1 MVYFAKYIIISTF
14 FSDEN
19 VTNKLMSSFSSQRW
33 TPDMINTS
41 KHILDM
47 EKYNGRVNL
56 MDLPDHTTRFKMYE
70 KIAIKNK
77 STEYRY
83 PVTGILEDNMLEKV
97 YFSSGNIQI
106 IQNGL
111 RAGVYHMSKDK
122 KIILPPQNID
132 NLKIIMRSMYL
143 QYAEHREDITITTQV
158 ETLNKIV
165 LDYVI
170 PTLYNEAIGYM
181 KYIEDQSTLV
191 RPLSIPNMVDRDYKQ
206 LELKP
211 WF

>member
-1 MVYFAKYIIISTF
+1 MV
-14 FSDEN
+14 
-19 VTNKLMSSFSSQRW
+19 
-33 TPDMINTS
+33 NTS

-47 EKYNGRVNL
+47 ERYNGRVNL
-56 MDLPDHTTRFKMYE
+56 MDLPNQDTRFKMYE

-97 YFSSGNIQI
+97 FFSSGNIQI
-106 IQNGL
+106 LQNGL
-111 RAGVYHMSKDK
+111 RAGVYYMSKDK

-143 QYAEHREDITITTQV
+143 QYAEHRQDISITSQV

-165 LDYVI
+165 LDYVV

-181 KYIEDQSTLV
+181 KYLEDQSTLV
-191 RPLSIPNMVDRDYKQ
+191 RPFAMPQTVDRDYKQ
-206 LELKP
+206 LELKS

>member
-1 MVYFAKYIIISTF
+1 
-14 FSDEN
+14 
-19 VTNKLMSSFSSQRW
+19 MSSYIPVNDSTSNW
-33 TPDMINTS
+33 TPEMVNTS

-47 EKYNGRVNL
+47 ERYNGRVNL
-56 MDLPDHTTRFKMYE
+56 MDIPDSNTRFQMFE

-77 STEYRY
+77 ATEYRN
-83 PVTGILEDNMLEKV
+83 PVAGILEDNMLAKV
-97 YFSSGNIQI
+97 FFSSGNIQI
-106 IQNGL
+106 LQNGL
-111 RAGVYHMSKDK
+111 RAGVYYMSKDK

-143 QYAEHREDITITTQV
+143 QYAEHREDISVTSQV

-165 LDYVI
+165 LDYIV

-181 KYIEDQSTLV
+181 KYLEDQSTLV
-191 RPLSIPNMVDRDYKQ
+191 QPLAMPNLVDRDYKT

>member
-1 MVYFAKYIIISTF
+1 MV
-14 FSDEN
+14 
-19 VTNKLMSSFSSQRW
+19 
-33 TPDMINTS
+33 NTS

-47 EKYNGRVNL
+47 EKYNGRINL
-56 MDLPDHTTRFKMYE
+56 MDLPDSNARFQMYE

-77 STEYRY
+77 ATEYRN

-97 YFSSGNIQI
+97 FFSSGNIQI
-106 IQNGL
+106 LQNGL
-111 RAGVYHMSKDK
+111 RAGVYYMSKGK

-132 NLKIIMRSMYL
+132 HLKIIMRSMYL
-143 QYAEHREDITITTQV
+143 QYAEHREDISVTLQV

-165 LDYVI
+165 LDYVV
-170 PTLYNEAIGYM
+170 PTLYNETMGYM
-181 KYIEDQSTLV
+181 KYLEDQSTLV
-191 RPLSIPNMVDRDYKQ
+191 QPLSMPTLVDRDYKT

>member
-1 MVYFAKYIIISTF
+1 
-14 FSDEN
+14 
-19 VTNKLMSSFSSQRW
+19 MSSY
-33 TPDMINTS
+33 TPNNGSLSNWSPEMVNTS
-41 KHILDM
+41 KRILDM
-47 EKYNGRVNL
+47 ERYNGRVNL
-56 MDLPDHTTRFKMYE
+56 MDLPDQDTRFKMYE

-77 STEYRY
+77 ATEYRY

-106 IQNGL
+106 LQNGL
-111 RAGVYHMSKDK
+111 RAGVYYMSKDK

-143 QYAEHREDITITTQV
+143 QYAEHREDISVTSQV

-165 LDYVI
+165 LDYIV
-170 PTLYNEAIGYM
+170 PTLYNEAIGYL
-181 KYIEDQSTLV
+181 KYLEDQSTLV
-191 RPLSIPNMVDRDYKQ
+191 VPFAMPTTVDRDYKQ

>member
-1 MVYFAKYIIISTF
+1 
-14 FSDEN
+14 
-19 VTNKLMSSFSSQRW
+19 MSSLSYVPIDGSVSTW
-33 TPDMINTS
+33 SPEMINTS

-47 EKYNGRVNL
+47 ERYNGRVNL
-56 MDLPDHTTRFKMYE
+56 MDLPDKDTRFKMYE

-97 YFSSGNIQI
+97 FFSSGNIQI
-106 IQNGL
+106 LQNGL
-111 RAGVYHMSKDK
+111 RAGVYYMSKDK

-143 QYAEHREDITITTQV
+143 QYAEHREDISVTSQV

-165 LDYVI
+165 LDYVV
-170 PTLYNEAIGYM
+170 PTLYNETIGYM
-181 KYIEDQSTLV
+181 KYLEDQSTLV
-191 RPLSIPNMVDRDYKQ
+191 RPFAMPTTVDRDYKQ